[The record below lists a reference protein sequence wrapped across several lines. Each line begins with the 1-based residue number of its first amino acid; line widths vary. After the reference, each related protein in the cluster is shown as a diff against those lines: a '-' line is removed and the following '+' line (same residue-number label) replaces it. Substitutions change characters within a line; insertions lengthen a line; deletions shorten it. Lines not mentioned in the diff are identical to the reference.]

1 MDSGGNSVKGLSS
14 TVMPFLMS
22 GGRVTI
28 DTVLEYAMNSPLIDE
43 EDEDFRTEVY
53 KRDIKTIFTQN
64 DFYSVG
70 KGVFCH
76 IDDMTEEERRNTAT
90 KLDSTGKRYIE
101 KAEKIM
107 DGQGFINPETME
119 IEFPEPIKI
128 NG

>member
-1 MDSGGNSVKGLSS
+1 MKGLSS

-28 DTVLEYAMNSPLIDE
+28 DTVLNYALNSPFIDE
-43 EDEDFRTEVY
+43 EDEDFRIEVY

-70 KGVFCH
+70 DGVFCH
-76 IDDMTEEERRNTAT
+76 INDMTEEEKRSTAT
-90 KLDSTGKRYIE
+90 RLDNTGKSYIE
-101 KAEKIM
+101 KAEKII

>member
-1 MDSGGNSVKGLSS
+1 MKGLSS

-28 DTVLEYAMNSPLIDE
+28 DTVLNYALNSPFIDE
-43 EDEDFRTEVY
+43 EDEDFRIEVY

-70 KGVFCH
+70 DGVFCH
-76 IDDMTEEERRNTAT
+76 INDMTEEEKRSTAT
-90 KLDSTGKRYIE
+90 RLDSTGKSYIE
-101 KAEKIM
+101 KAEKII